1 MELQEIQ
8 ILRKHFIDVFED
20 NINEDVDYL
29 CVRIFDVIQD
39 LGGLNGLVKELILDT
54 EWDFNS
60 NHYLKDNYIKE
71 WSKLHNSIIPWNKI
85 RYIF

>member
-29 CVRIFDVIQD
+29 CVKIFDVIQK
-39 LGGLNGLVKELILDT
+39 LGGLDGLLNELITDT
-54 EWDFNS
+54 QWDCYTYN
-60 NHYLKDNYIKE
+60 YLLFKY
-71 WSKLHNSIIPWNKI
+71 L
-85 RYIF
+85 

>member
-1 MELQEIQ
+1 MELQEIT

-29 CVRIFDVIQD
+29 CVKIFDVIED

-54 EWDFNS
+54 EWDFNT
-60 NHYLKDNYIKE
+60 NYYLK
-71 WSKLHNSIIPWNKI
+71 SKYL
-85 RYIF
+85 

>member
-1 MELQEIQ
+1 MELQDER

-54 EWDFNS
+54 EWDFNA
-60 NHYLKDNYIKE
+60 NHYLK
-71 WSKLHNSIIPWNKI
+71 SKYL
-85 RYIF
+85 

>member
-29 CVRIFDVIQD
+29 CVKIFDVIEE
-39 LGGLNGLVKELILDT
+39 LGGLDGLLNELITDT
-54 EWDFNS
+54 EWDFNT
-60 NHYLKDNYIKE
+60 NYYLK
-71 WSKLHNSIIPWNKI
+71 SKYL
-85 RYIF
+85 

>member
-1 MELQEIQ
+1 MELQDER

-60 NHYLKDNYIKE
+60 NHYLK
-71 WSKLHNSIIPWNKI
+71 SKYL
-85 RYIF
+85 